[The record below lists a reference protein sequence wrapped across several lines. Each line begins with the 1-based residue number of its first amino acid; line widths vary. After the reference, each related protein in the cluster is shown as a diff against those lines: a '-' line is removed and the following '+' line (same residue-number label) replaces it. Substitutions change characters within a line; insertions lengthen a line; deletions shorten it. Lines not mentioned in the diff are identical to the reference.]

1 MHPENVNYIQNF
13 SGSDSNITNNIN
25 IKNVNIINCND
36 SNSFNDENNN
46 QNLFLLD
53 KFNVNNTILQNN
65 KLNNK
70 KNNYFRHN
78 NFINF
83 SNINENNNYK
93 DKFHDLNQKSNNLEI
108 SFPQNVNKVNSPINS
123 LLDLKQ
129 ISFENDKILEQTDF
143 VNFLKNLKTPLTKL
157 LTTKKGICEIENYI
171 LIKIRM

>member
-1 MHPENVNYIQNF
+1 MPFNLTNPCFSQKDKEEKRNILNNNIIHPENFNYIQNF
-13 SGSDSNITNNIN
+13 SGNESKITNNIN

-36 SNSFNDENNN
+36 SNPFIGDNNN

-93 DKFHDLNQKSNNLEI
+93 DKFHDL
-108 SFPQNVNKVNSPINS
+108 F
-123 LLDLKQ
+123 
-129 ISFENDKILEQTDF
+129 
-143 VNFLKNLKTPLTKL
+143 FLN
-157 LTTKKGICEIENYI
+157 
-171 LIKIRM
+171 